1 MTVSIEDHL
10 NSNEGTDSQE
20 SSPVLVAP
28 MRPESTALSDVIT
41 HPANPR
47 KVLGDLGEL
56 EASIREVGVIQPPVV
71 LPAGRVAAAW
81 PKHAKE
87 IADAKW
93 VVLVGARR
101 RTAAGRVYGG
111 DPEATLNVL
120 VREDAIADDPLAQL
134 DVMTAENVARAPLS
148 PVEEARAFAEQEA
161 AGRKQ
166 RDIAAKVGCSQSHVS
181 KRLKLLKLPEAM
193 LAALETSQRSDDDQ
207 GDAQE
212 PALQIKDALA
222 FVDAAGGDQELTL
235 AAYQLRDDRRAHW
248 SAANLVNEVQRIR
261 ERQAT
266 IDAAGKKLAAEGTP
280 VIADPIKQFGND
292 YWQRRLTGAKA
303 IAAARKAG
311 ELAAGVDSYGAV
323 TYYSTGRKPKAA
335 DNRSPA
341 EQQRITDDRERRKAM
356 TARAEAAAVL
366 AAKAPKL
373 PPAAADIIDAWLFA
387 PGSECAQLA
396 HKWLLAAEVGPDPAL
411 PNYHWWEKVRH
422 AGWHTRVH
430 AAHALALA
438 RREVQA
444 RGTYRSWTHSDA
456 GWLHRLTTEAGYT
469 PSAWEQA
476 RLAAIEAPDGDT
488 NPGQPDAGERD
499 PVAPPER
506 VSLSYDGDDA
516 CCWLLHYDLRIDEP
530 AAYGEHLTDP
540 DDVDAAKAWAV
551 EVLADRHR
559 IEVTGW
565 TDGQVLPGRPAYLAA
580 HAGDPATAADGSGSV
595 GEWRLLFALVDGAWL
610 VLADDKPH
618 ADHDGL
624 TAASVDQACQWA
636 SGVLADAGVTCYGWT
651 ARADGATLEYV
662 ADLTGQ
668 C

>member
-1 MTVSIEDHL
+1 
-10 NSNEGTDSQE
+10 
-20 SSPVLVAP
+20 
-28 MRPESTALSDVIT
+28 MRPEPAALSDVIT

-47 KVLGDLGEL
+47 KVLGDLGDL

-71 LPAGRVAAAW
+71 LPADRVAAAW
-81 PKHAKE
+81 PKHAEE
-87 IADAKW
+87 IAGAKW

-101 RTAAGRVYGG
+101 RTAAGRVYGD

-193 LAALETSQRSDDDQ
+193 LAALETDQRPDDDQ

-222 FVDAAGGDQELTL
+222 FVDAAGGDQELML

-280 VIADPIKQFGND
+280 VIADPAKQLGDD

-311 ELAAGVDSYGAV
+311 ELAAGIDSWGAV

-341 EQQRITDDRERRKAM
+341 EQQRITDDRERRTSM
-356 TARAEAAAVL
+356 TARAEAAALL
-366 AAKAPKL
+366 AARAPKL
-373 PPAAADIIDAWLFA
+373 PKSAQVIIDAWLWA

-396 HKWLLAAEVGPDPAL
+396 HRWLVAAGVGPDPAL
-411 PNYHWWEKVRH
+411 PNYRWWEDVRK
-422 AGWHTRVH
+422 ADWTTRVQ
-430 AAHALALA
+430 AAHALGIA
-438 RREVQA
+438 RCEVQA
-444 RGTYRSWTHSDA
+444 RATYRSWTESDKA
-456 GWLHRLTTEAGYT
+456 WLDRLVQEAGYT
-469 PSAWEQA
+469 PSEWEQA
-476 RLAAIEAPDGDT
+476 RLAAIAPPDGE
-488 NPGQPDAGERD
+488 PAGQVDEAT
-499 PVAPPER
+499 PER
-506 VSLSYDGDDA
+506 VSLSFDGDDA
-516 CCWLLHYDLRIDEP
+516 CCWLLHYDLRVDEP
-530 AAYGEHLTDP
+530 AAYAEHLTDP
-540 DDVDAAKAWAV
+540 DGVDAAQAWAT
-551 EVLADRHR
+551 ELLAERHR

-565 TDGQVLPGRPAYLAA
+565 TDGQLLPGRAAYLAVR
-580 HAGDPATAADGSGSV
+580 AGGPGPV
-595 GEWRLLFALVDGAWL
+595 GEWRLLFDPADEAWL
-610 VLADDKPH
+610 LLADDKPH
-618 ADHDGL
+618 ADHDAL
-624 TAASVDQACQWA
+624 TAADVDQACTWA
-636 SGVLADAGVTCYGWT
+636 TGVLAEAGVVGHGWT
-651 ARADGATLEYV
+651 ARADGNATIEYV
-662 ADLTGQ
+662 ADLTGE